1 MVEVT
6 VSAEDL
12 EVIKSI
18 LIQYKQEGNTNPLL
32 PMEVD
37 VNGDGIVDSFG
48 LDADEN
54 VVVVPGVKLEDT
66 VYESTGGTTELGSE
80 VES

>member
-18 LIQYKQEGNTNPLL
+18 LIQYKQEGNANPLL

-48 LDADEN
+48 LDANEN
-54 VVVVPGVKLEDT
+54 VIVVPGVKLENT
-66 VYESTGGTTELGSE
+66 VYESTGGTMELGSE

>member
-1 MVEVT
+1 MVKVT

-32 PMEVD
+32 PMDVD

-48 LDADEN
+48 LDADDN
-54 VVVVPGVKLEDT
+54 VIVVPGVKLEDT
-66 VYESTGGTTELGSE
+66 VYESTGGITEIGSE
-80 VES
+80 VDS

>member
-18 LIQYKQEGNTNPLL
+18 LIQYKQEGNPNPLL
-32 PMEVD
+32 PMDVD

-48 LDADEN
+48 LDADDN
-54 VVVVPGVKLEDT
+54 VIVVPGVKLEET
-66 VYESTGGTTELGSE
+66 VYESTGGITELGSE
-80 VES
+80 VDS

>member
-18 LIQYKQEGNTNPLL
+18 LIQYKQEGKANPLL

-48 LDADEN
+48 LDADDN
-54 VVVVPGVKLEDT
+54 VIVVPGVKLEDT
-66 VYESTGGTTELGSE
+66 VYESTGGITELGSE